1 MVTSPVAIFSL
12 HKITSL
18 KYAILD
24 LQKTFIKQTIIRKH
38 LMVLYQLNG
47 LQLNVSETEY
57 FLHNLMFGHL
67 VIFIIWLFV
76 MERLTKT
83 KPGHENESIVYQ
95 HSQMNLQ
102 IFLPFTFISNL
113 ISIVIR
119 FEYED
124 YFPYLKIRAL
134 LFWFARQIAIRLGS
148 SVLLIGW
155 T

>member
-12 HKITSL
+12 RKITSL

-76 MERLTKT
+76 VERLTKT

-102 IFLPFTFISNL
+102 IFLLFTLTFISNL
-113 ISIVIR
+113 ISIVIVNVGVVYQNIHNTHISTYSTYDFYVR
-119 FEYED
+119 
-124 YFPYLKIRAL
+124 
-134 LFWFARQIAIRLGS
+134 
-148 SVLLIGW
+148 
-155 T
+155 